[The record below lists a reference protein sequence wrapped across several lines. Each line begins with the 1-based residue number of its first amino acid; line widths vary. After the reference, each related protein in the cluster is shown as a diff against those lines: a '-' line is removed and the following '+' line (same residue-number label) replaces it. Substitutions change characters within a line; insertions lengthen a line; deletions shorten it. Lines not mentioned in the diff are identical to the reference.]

1 MSKPAILCVDDEGVV
16 LDSLEIELQKAFAD
30 TYLYEM
36 AESADE
42 ALEII
47 EELHAES
54 SNIIVIVSD
63 WLMPGTKGDDFLIE
77 VHKKY
82 PKVVKILLTGQ
93 ADDLAIER
101 AKVQANLHGCLRK
114 AWKSQDLIETIKSG
128 LAQL

>member
-1 MSKPAILCVDDEGVV
+1 MPKPAILCVDDEGVV
-16 LDSLEIELQKAFAD
+16 LESLEIELQKAFEDA
-30 TYLYEM
+30 YLYEM

-47 EELHAES
+47 EELHEES

-63 WLMPGTKGDDFLIE
+63 WLMPGTKGDEFLIE

-82 PKVVKILLTGQ
+82 PKIIKIMLTGQ
-93 ADDLAIER
+93 ADDTAIER
-101 AKVQANLHGCLRK
+101 AKAQANLHGCLRK
-114 AWKSQDLIETIKSG
+114 PWETQDLIETIKSG